1 MMQETHAQ
9 YCTTVL
15 CLSGI
20 AGAFQQ
26 SSGYST
32 VLCRCDDKPGG
43 CGDVVANV
51 SFTIVVIYRSIFC
64 ERTRTF
70 CNVRELRPAH
80 SEFGPIYDILGKG
93 EKKRYSRVE

>member
-64 ERTRTF
+64 EENE
-70 CNVRELRPAH
+70 NVLQRQRAHIRSLRIWA
-80 SEFGPIYDILGKG
+80 DL
-93 EKKRYSRVE
+93 